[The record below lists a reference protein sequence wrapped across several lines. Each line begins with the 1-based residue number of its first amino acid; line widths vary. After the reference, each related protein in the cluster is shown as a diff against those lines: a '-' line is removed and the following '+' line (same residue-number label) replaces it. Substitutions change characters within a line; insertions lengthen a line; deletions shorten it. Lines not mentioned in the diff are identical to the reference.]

1 MKTILEK
8 KHIHSTPTG
17 KLKSVSVRLL
27 GLMIGCMGVVYT
39 QAQADKR
46 LALADQYFSAGEYY
60 TAAGLYGQFLSAAV
74 TAKTPSDFVLNS
86 KRTTIGTE
94 QCIGQ

>member
-46 LALADQYFSAGEYY
+46 LALADQYFS
-60 TAAGLYGQFLSAAV
+60 
-74 TAKTPSDFVLNS
+74 PD
-86 KRTTIGTE
+86 
-94 QCIGQ
+94 